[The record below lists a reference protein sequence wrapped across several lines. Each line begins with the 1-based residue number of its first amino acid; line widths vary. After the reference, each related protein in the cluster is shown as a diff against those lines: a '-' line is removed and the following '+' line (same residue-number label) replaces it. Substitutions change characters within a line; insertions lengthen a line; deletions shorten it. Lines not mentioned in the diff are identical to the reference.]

1 MDMHRTH
8 PQGLRQDPAGWD
20 ETQGRGK
27 EGADLFL
34 MRRGLFAHP
43 EVFLCSAMMGISVG
57 STNRQ
62 DAAVDDAVLRKKEQ
76 KDVELDKKILALRK
90 KNEALIRRYQE
101 IEEDK
106 KRAEQEGM
114 AVTSRRP
121 KQDGLTITITKAHN
135 DLKDAITQ
143 TEHYGQ
149 DSPALSLDKRVV
161 SEKWGSPC
169 PTSPGFGIGSEEE
182 EEEEEEEADHMFT
195 FRMGKRMQL
204 AVTMDNKAKGKR
216 IVSEKRAESFPGP
229 GRAPELSEEETD
241 HLVAFRRGRRMQIA
255 ITMDNKEKRE
265 ERRTAEKRR
274 SDSDRGPES
283 EHSRKDGGKPVQ
295 KSLGDLSFPMTGRE
309 RSEYIR
315 WKREREQID
324 LERLARHKNAKG
336 EWRRAWDV
344 EKSEHMFE
352 EDFVKD
358 GEPALD
364 NPSNKKG
371 GRNARKFQ
379 HKSFPPDGRGGHH
392 GVNVSDP
399 GPKAVPAVS
408 SRAKGKDRLTG
419 RARRWDAKEGE
430 DMSFLKDELD
440 GQRNLG
446 ADKRKSRSDEG
457 VEEDCTAELEEKG
470 KQPSLQDHG
479 ASSSQ
484 WLRNGKVQ
492 PAHNGQKEEQRGV
505 RSCSTEVSVVSAGD
519 SEPGP
524 KPGKESV
531 GEDASRK
538 SGTAGIL
545 QEKESTE
552 GTASQGSLPSTVQ
565 ATRPGSQEAL
575 SLPVGANGDGAGLGK
590 HPASE
595 QESSENSSNRHGGDL
610 DAAVGDR
617 LDADQG
623 QLVSKGGK
631 EVTQTTVLE
640 GQTLL
645 LKGSEDAEGTEHH
658 EPSALGKT
666 NSDKTVVPEQD
677 MAKSQ
682 SGEGDQPEDC
692 KDKDSGDTHNL
703 QRLHQLA

>member
-1 MDMHRTH
+1 MQHPCEVAPLEPTEILQSRSNPGAKLCSGIRRAPPPMSNMHR
-8 PQGLRQDPAGWD
+8 A
-20 ETQGRGK
+20 
-27 EGADLFL
+27 
-34 MRRGLFAHP
+34 
-43 EVFLCSAMMGISVG
+43 
-57 STNRQ
+57 

-135 DLKDAITQ
+135 D
-143 TEHYGQ
+143 
-149 DSPALSLDKRVV
+149 KRVV
-161 SEKWGSPC
+161 SEKRGSLC
-169 PTSPGFGIGSEEE
+169 PTSPGFGVASE

-216 IVSEKRAESFPGP
+216 IVSEKRTESFPGP
-229 GRAPELSEEETD
+229 GRVSDLSEEEMD

-255 ITMDNKEKRE
+255 ITMDNKEKGE

-295 KSLGDLSFPMTGRE
+295 KSPGDPSFPLTGRE

-315 WKREREQID
+315 WKRERDQID

-364 NPSNKKG
+364 NPSSKKG

-379 HKSFPPDGRGGHH
+379 HRSFPADGRGGGHH

-430 DMSFLKDELD
+430 DMSLVKDDLD
-440 GQRNLG
+440 GQRSLG
-446 ADKRKSRSDEG
+446 MDRQKSRGDEG
-457 VEEDCTAELEEKG
+457 VEENCTAELEEKG

-484 WLRNGKVQ
+484 RLRSGKVQ
-492 PAHNGQKEEQRGV
+492 LAQNGQKEERRGV
-505 RSCSTEVSVVSAGD
+505 RGCSTEVSVASAGD

-524 KPGKESV
+524 KPSKESV
-531 GEDASRK
+531 GEDASGK
-538 SGTAGIL
+538 PGTADVS
-545 QEKESTE
+545 QEKESTDS
-552 GTASQGSLPSTVQ
+552 TASQSSLQNTLQ
-565 ATRPGSQEAL
+565 GTRPGSEETL
-575 SLPVGANGDGAGLGK
+575 SLPMGVNVDGAGLEK
-590 HPASE
+590 QPASE
-595 QESSENSSNRHGGDL
+595 QESSENSSNNHEGKL
-610 DAAVGDR
+610 NTAAGDR

-623 QLVSKGGK
+623 QLGSKGGE

-640 GQTLL
+640 GQTLA

-658 EPSALGKT
+658 EPLSPGKAS
-666 NSDKTVVPEQD
+666 SDKAVVPEQD
-677 MAKSQ
+677 MTKSQ

-692 KDKDSGDTHNL
+692 KDKDSGDTHN
-703 QRLHQLA
+703 

>member
-1 MDMHRTH
+1 MQHRCDVT
-8 PQGLRQDPAGWD
+8 PLESTKGLQSGSDP
-20 ETQGRGK
+20 
-27 EGADLFL
+27 GAK
-34 MRRGLFAHP
+34 
-43 EVFLCSAMMGISVG
+43 
-57 STNRQ
+57 
-62 DAAVDDAVLRKKEQ
+62 DAAVDDAMLRKKEL

-135 DLKDAITQ
+135 D
-143 TEHYGQ
+143 
-149 DSPALSLDKRVV
+149 KRIV
-161 SEKWGSPC
+161 SEKRVSPC
-169 PTSPGFGIGSEEE
+169 PTSPGFGIGSE

-216 IVSEKRAESFPGP
+216 IVSEKRPECFPGP
-229 GRAPELSEEETD
+229 GRVPELSEEETD

-255 ITMDNKEKRE
+255 ITMDNKEKAE

-283 EHSRKDGGKPVQ
+283 EHSRKDGGKSVQ
-295 KSLGDLSFPMTGRE
+295 KSPGELSFPMTGRE

-315 WKREREQID
+315 WKRERDQID

-371 GRNARKFQ
+371 GRNARKFH
-379 HKSFPPDGRGGHH
+379 HKSFPPNGRGGGQH

-399 GPKAVPAVS
+399 GPKAVPATS

-430 DMSFLKDELD
+430 DTSFPKDDLD
-440 GQRNLG
+440 SQRSL
-446 ADKRKSRSDEG
+446 RKSRGDEG
-457 VEEDCTAELEEKG
+457 AEENCTAELGEKV
-470 KQPSLQDHG
+470 KQSGLQDHG

-484 WLRNGKVQ
+484 RLQSGKVQ
-492 PAHNGQKEEQRGV
+492 STHDGQKEEQRGAKG
-505 RSCSTEVSVVSAGD
+505 CSTEVSVASTGD

-524 KPGKESV
+524 EPSKDSV
-531 GEDASRK
+531 GEEASGK
-538 SGTAGIL
+538 PGTADVS
-545 QEKESTE
+545 QEQE
-552 GTASQGSLPSTVQ
+552 GANSTASVQ
-565 ATRPGSQEAL
+565 ATRRGSEETF
-575 SLPVGANGDGAGLGK
+575 SLPGEENLDGAGLEK
-590 HPASE
+590 NTASE
-595 QESSENSSNRHGGDL
+595 QESAEDASNSHGGKL
-610 DAAVGDR
+610 DTAAGDG
-617 LDADQG
+617 LHADQG
-623 QLVSKGGK
+623 QLGRKRRE
-631 EVTQTTVLE
+631 EVTQDAALQE
-640 GQTLL
+640 QTLAL
-645 LKGSEDAEGTEHH
+645 QGGEDAGGTDRSG
-658 EPSALGKT
+658 EPLPPGKAS
-666 NSDKTVVPEQD
+666 SDQTGVSEQD

-682 SGEGDQPEDC
+682 PGEGEQPEDC
-692 KDKDSGDTHNL
+692 KDKDSGVALN
-703 QRLHQLA
+703 

>member
-1 MDMHRTH
+1 MSNMHR
-8 PQGLRQDPAGWD
+8 A
-20 ETQGRGK
+20 
-27 EGADLFL
+27 
-34 MRRGLFAHP
+34 
-43 EVFLCSAMMGISVG
+43 
-57 STNRQ
+57 

-121 KQDGLTITITKAHN
+121 KQDGLMITITKAHN

-149 DSPALSLDKRVV
+149 DSPALSMDKRIV

-169 PTSPGFGIGSEEE
+169 PTSPGFGIGSE

-229 GRAPELSEEETD
+229 GRVPDLSEEETD

-255 ITMDNKEKRE
+255 ITMDNKEKAE

-274 SDSDRGPES
+274 SDSDRGPEND
-283 EHSRKDGGKPVQ
+283 HGRKDGGKSVQ
-295 KSLGDLSFPMTGRE
+295 KSPGELSFPMSGRE

-315 WKREREQID
+315 WKRERDQID
-324 LERLARHKNAKG
+324 LERVARHKNAKG

-379 HKSFPPDGRGGHH
+379 HRSFPPNGRGGGQH

-399 GPKAVPAVS
+399 GAKAVPAVS

-430 DMSFLKDELD
+430 DMSFLKDDVD
-440 GQRNLG
+440 GQRSLG
-446 ADKRKSRSDEG
+446 KEKRKSRGEEG
-457 VEEDCTAELEEKG
+457 VEENCTDELEEKV
-470 KQPSLQDHG
+470 KQPNLQDHG

-484 WLRNGKVQ
+484 RPQSGKVQ
-492 PAHNGQKEEQRGV
+492 SAHNGQKEEQRGV
-505 RSCSTEVSVVSAGD
+505 KEVSVASTGD

-524 KPGKESV
+524 EPRKEGV
-531 GEDASRK
+531 GEDASGK
-538 SGTAGIL
+538 PGSADIS
-545 QEKESTE
+545 QEESTNSS
-552 GTASQGSLPSTVQ
+552 ASQSSLPSTVQ
-565 ATRPGSQEAL
+565 ATSHGSEETL
-575 SLPVGANGDGAGLGK
+575 SLPVGVNVDGAGMEK
-590 HPASE
+590 NTASG
-595 QESSENSSNRHGGDL
+595 QEPTEEPPNGHGGKL
-610 DAAVGDR
+610 DAATGDR
-617 LDADQG
+617 LDAGQG
-623 QLVSKGGK
+623 ELVRKGGE
-631 EVTQTTVLE
+631 EVTQDTALQ
-640 GQTLL
+640 GQILA
-645 LKGSEDAEGTEHH
+645 LKGGEDAGGAEHRE
-658 EPSALGKT
+658 EPLPPGKAS
-666 NSDKTVVPEQD
+666 SDVTVVSEQD
-677 MAKSQ
+677 AAKSQ
-682 SGEGDQPEDC
+682 SREGDQPEDC
-692 KDKDSGDTHNL
+692 KDKDSGDTLN
-703 QRLHQLA
+703 

>member
-1 MDMHRTH
+1 MQH
-8 PQGLRQDPAGWD
+8 PCEVAPLELTEILQSSSNPAA
-20 ETQGRGK
+20 K
-27 EGADLFL
+27 
-34 MRRGLFAHP
+34 
-43 EVFLCSAMMGISVG
+43 
-57 STNRQ
+57 
-62 DAAVDDAVLRKKEQ
+62 DAAVDEAVLRKKEQ

-149 DSPALSLDKRVV
+149 DSPALSMDKRVV

-169 PTSPGFGIGSEEE
+169 PTSPGFGIGSE

-204 AVTMDNKAKGKR
+204 AVTMDNKAKSKR
-216 IVSEKRAESFPGP
+216 IVSEKHAESFPGP
-229 GRAPELSEEETD
+229 GRMPDLSEEEMD

-255 ITMDNKEKRE
+255 ITMDNKEKGE

-274 SDSDRGPES
+274 SDSDRGPET

-295 KSLGDLSFPMTGRE
+295 KSPGDLSFPMTGRE

-315 WKREREQID
+315 WKRERDQID

-364 NPSNKKG
+364 NPSSKKG

-379 HKSFPPDGRGGHH
+379 HRSFPVDGRGGGHH
-392 GVNVSDP
+392 GVNVSNP

-430 DMSFLKDELD
+430 DMSLVKDDLD
-440 GQRNLG
+440 GQRSLG
-446 ADKRKSRSDEG
+446 MDRRKSRGDEG
-457 VEEDCTAELEEKG
+457 VEENCTAELEEKG
-470 KQPSLQDHG
+470 KQPSLQDHR

-484 WLRNGKVQ
+484 RLRSGKVQ
-492 PAHNGQKEEQRGV
+492 PAQNGQKEERRGV
-505 RSCSTEVSVVSAGD
+505 RGCSTEVSVASAGD

-524 KPGKESV
+524 KPSKESV
-531 GEDASRK
+531 GEDANGK
-538 SGTAGIL
+538 PGTADIS
-545 QEKESTE
+545 QEKESTDS
-552 GTASQGSLPSTVQ
+552 TALQSSLQSTVQ
-565 ATRPGSQEAL
+565 GTRPGSEEIL
-575 SLPVGANGDGAGLGK
+575 SQSVGVNVDGAGLEK
-590 HPASE
+590 LPASE
-595 QESSENSSNRHGGDL
+595 QESSENSSSSHGEKL
-610 DAAVGDR
+610 DTAAGDR

-623 QLVSKGGK
+623 QLVSKGEE
-631 EVTQTTVLE
+631 EVIQTTAPE
-640 GQTLL
+640 GQALAL
-645 LKGSEDAEGTEHH
+645 QGSEDAEGTEHH
-658 EPSALGKT
+658 EPLPPGKAS
-666 NSDKTVVPEQD
+666 SDKAVVPEQD

-692 KDKDSGDTHNL
+692 KDKDSGDTHN
-703 QRLHQLA
+703 

>member
-1 MDMHRTH
+1 MSNMHR
-8 PQGLRQDPAGWD
+8 
-20 ETQGRGK
+20 
-27 EGADLFL
+27 AD
-34 MRRGLFAHP
+34 A
-43 EVFLCSAMMGISVG
+43 S
-57 STNRQ
+57 
-62 DAAVDDAVLRKKEQ
+62 VDDAVLRKKEQ

-121 KQDGLTITITKAHN
+121 KQDGLMITITKAHN
-135 DLKDAITQ
+135 D
-143 TEHYGQ
+143 
-149 DSPALSLDKRVV
+149 KRIV

-169 PTSPGFGIGSEEE
+169 PTSPGFSIGSE

-216 IVSEKRAESFPGP
+216 IVSEKRAECFPGP
-229 GRAPELSEEETD
+229 GRVPDLSEEETD

-255 ITMDNKEKRE
+255 ITMDNKEKAE

-274 SDSDRGPES
+274 SDSDRGPEN
-283 EHSRKDGGKPVQ
+283 EHGRKDGGKSVQ
-295 KSLGDLSFPMTGRE
+295 KSPGDLSFPMTGRE

-315 WKREREQID
+315 WKRERDQID

-379 HKSFPPDGRGGHH
+379 HRSFPPNGRGGGQH

-399 GPKAVPAVS
+399 GAKAVPAVS

-430 DMSFLKDELD
+430 DMSFLKDDID
-440 GQRNLG
+440 GQRSLG
-446 ADKRKSRSDEG
+446 KDKRKSRGEEG
-457 VEEDCTAELEEKG
+457 VEENCTDELEEKV
-470 KQPSLQDHG
+470 KHPNLQDHG

-484 WLRNGKVQ
+484 RLQSGKVQ
-492 PAHNGQKEEQRGV
+492 SADNGQKEEQRGV
-505 RSCSTEVSVVSAGD
+505 KEVSVASTAD

-524 KPGKESV
+524 QPRKEGV
-531 GEDASRK
+531 GEDASGK
-538 SGTAGIL
+538 PGSADIS
-545 QEKESTE
+545 QEESTN
-552 GTASQGSLPSTVQ
+552 GSASQSSLPSTVQ
-565 ATRPGSQEAL
+565 ATSHGSEETL
-575 SLPVGANGDGAGLGK
+575 SLPVGVNVDGAGIEK
-590 HPASE
+590 NTASE
-595 QESSENSSNRHGGDL
+595 QEPTEEPPKGHGEKL
-610 DAAVGDR
+610 DAAAGDR
-617 LDADQG
+617 LDAGQG
-623 QLVSKGGK
+623 QLVRKGGE
-631 EVTQTTVLE
+631 EVTQDTAVQ
-640 GQTLL
+640 GQTLA
-645 LKGSEDAEGTEHH
+645 LKGGEDAGGAEHRE
-658 EPSALGKT
+658 EPLPPGKAS
-666 NSDKTVVPEQD
+666 SDKTVVSEQD
-677 MAKSQ
+677 AAKSQ
-682 SGEGDQPEDC
+682 SREGDQPEDC
-692 KDKDSGDTHNL
+692 KDKDSGDALN
-703 QRLHQLA
+703 